1 MQHPAGCFSLITIQ
15 KGSVAERGVTSQVI
29 ENPTH
34 PYVQMLIESIP
45 VPDPTQK
52 WSTLLTLPSEEEL
65 RSSVNT
71 GCRYYPRCSKRM
83 DRCLEKL
90 PPLYQINGS
99 DHQSACYLY
108 DDRPIAQEES

>member
-1 MQHPAGCFSLITIQ
+1 MFWGNKKNRNQNMQHPAGCFSLITIQ

-52 WSTLLTLPSEEEL
+52 WSTLLTLPLKKSCAA
-65 RSSVNT
+65 V
-71 GCRYYPRCSKRM
+71 
-83 DRCLEKL
+83 
-90 PPLYQINGS
+90 
-99 DHQSACYLY
+99 
-108 DDRPIAQEES
+108 